1 MAQWVKESLFKPSS
15 QSLIPRTH
23 ALEEEQ
29 WLTKVVIW
37 PLGVFKDSYIYI
49 QRDMHTQ
56 TDPPPKK
63 KFNNQKFSS
72 SNLRKLWLWLTYE
85 TFGYK
90 VWRHEHT
97 SIFIFPQTLKHVYT
111 HMPHSGHTSMQTHM
125 QSRAGKRLSSWKDVL
140 LFQRTKV

>member
-56 TDPPPKK
+56 TDPPPPKK
-63 KFNNQKFSS
+63 VQQPKVLFFKSEKVVAVI
-72 SNLRKLWLWLTYE
+72 NLWNFR
-85 TFGYK
+85 
-90 VWRHEHT
+90 
-97 SIFIFPQTLKHVYT
+97 I
-111 HMPHSGHTSMQTHM
+111 
-125 QSRAGKRLSSWKDVL
+125 
-140 LFQRTKV
+140 